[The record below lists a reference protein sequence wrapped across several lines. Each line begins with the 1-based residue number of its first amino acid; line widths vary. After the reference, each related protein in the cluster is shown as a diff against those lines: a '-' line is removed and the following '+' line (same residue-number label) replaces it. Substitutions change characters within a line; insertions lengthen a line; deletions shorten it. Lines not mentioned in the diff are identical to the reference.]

1 MTVLTVGLALVNW
14 LVVAAGRVADRRVR
28 SWPGCGRKPR
38 WAKRRRP
45 AWLSGRTNLPVG
57 AMDTR
62 ASGWWAMIF
71 TVFTEASLFAYLLFS
86 YYYLAVQPHA
96 PGTFPEGGAA
106 AAGAGAAQHRH
117 PAGIVGRGGLGAIR
131 HRARQANGGW
141 CAGWASARCSG
152 VIFLVIQCF
161 EWADRPFG
169 LSSTPYSSLYFV
181 ITGFHMAH
189 VVVGVLMLLALTFWS
204 GQGYFNSRRFAHIHI
219 GALYWHFVDAV
230 WIAVFFT
237 FYITPLLG
245 LTS

>member
-1 MTVLTVGLALVNW
+1 MSDL
-14 LVVAAGRVADRRVR
+14 
-28 SWPGCGRKPR
+28 PQK
-38 WAKRRRP
+38 
-45 AWLSGRTNLPVG
+45 LPVG

-96 PGTFPEGGAA
+96 PGTFPEGGPPPLLI
-106 AAGAGAAQHRH
+106 AAGNTAILLTSSVAVGWAQL
-117 PAGIVGRGGLGAIR
+117 GIEHNRKWRLVAGLGTGAVL
-131 HRARQANGGW
+131 
-141 CAGWASARCSG
+141 G
-152 VIFLVIQCF
+152 VVFLVIQGL
-161 EWADRPFG
+161 EWSGQSFG
-169 LSSTPYSSLYFV
+169 LASTPYSSLYYV

-189 VVVGVLMLLALTFWS
+189 VMVGVLMLLALTFWS
-204 GQGYFNSRRFAHIHI
+204 GQGHFNSRRFAHIHI

-245 LTS
+245 LKA